1 MPVFGDS
8 QVFNLEKGSIP
19 GNSLVQI
26 PAFIDVH
33 PVFHS
38 SCNLELGIALQSLQG
53 KIDLIYAC
61 PGLG

>member
-26 PAFIDVH
+26 PAFIDVQAGSFK
-33 PVFHS
+33 VW
-38 SCNLELGIALQSLQG
+38 
-53 KIDLIYAC
+53 
-61 PGLG
+61 